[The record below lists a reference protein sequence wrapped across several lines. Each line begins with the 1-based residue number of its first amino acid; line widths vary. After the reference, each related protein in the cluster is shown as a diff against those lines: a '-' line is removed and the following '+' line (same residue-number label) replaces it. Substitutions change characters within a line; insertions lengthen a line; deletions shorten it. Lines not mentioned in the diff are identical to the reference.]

1 MCRCF
6 VDKNHNKKRK
16 FTDPL
21 VLSTFPHLLSL
32 LGLLWYTDPVF
43 DGGLPQMFSVI
54 IVMSTL
60 FSVLWHRLREP
71 MGFLFGVDYGFA
83 ILWMIM
89 ELLLSTSQ
97 SASFVSLNT
106 MIIISLNTVT
116 FLLNQLVD
124 SLAIFNIVS
133 YQNGHSVWHLFS
145 SIKCAFITSLLTLKT
160 TDQNSN
166 FI

>member
-1 MCRCF
+1 MCRCLA
-6 VDKNHNKKRK
+6 DKNHNKKRK

-32 LGLLWYTDPVF
+32 LSLLLCKDPVF
-43 DGGLPQMFSVI
+43 DGGLTQKFSVI
-54 IVMSTL
+54 IVTSTL
-60 FSVLWHRLREP
+60 LSVLWHRLREP
-71 MGFLFGVDYGFA
+71 MGFLFWIDYGFA

-89 ELLLSTSQ
+89 ELLLSISQ

-106 MIIISLNTVT
+106 MIIISLNMVT
-116 FLLNQLVD
+116 FLMNQLVD

-145 SIKCAFITSLLTLKT
+145 SVKCVFISSLLFAAPET
-160 TDQNSN
+160 Q
-166 FI
+166 